1 MKNYEIKKT
10 GAPNIFT
17 LEDENG
23 KPVSDVRGK
32 ANAEIFAHVPELLE
46 MLDACVDMDI
56 LYSFSKAIEVQE
68 KIKPYRQ

>member
-1 MKNYEIKKT
+1 MKNYTILKT

-23 KPVSDVRGK
+23 KPVADIRGEAL
-32 ANAEIFAHVPELLE
+32 ANIFAHLPELLK

-56 LYSFSKAIEVQE
+56 LYSLSAAIELQE
-68 KIKPYRQ
+68 KIKPYRR